1 MGFFCL
7 FCRNGFHHAT
17 VTLCIQSWGCKSVSL
32 GIIPFSFQ
40 LYSSL
45 CFYVWDIFIYDN
57 LIEVPSFKFIYIRL
71 TYRSVSSCLLTVSTE
86 MVVRELRWNMS
97 YVLIISQKS
106 F

>member
-1 MGFFCL
+1 MAFIMQRSPFV
-7 FCRNGFHHAT
+7 F
-17 VTLCIQSWGCKSVSL
+17 SL
-32 GIIPFSFQ
+32 GGVRVCPWASFFFQ

-86 MVVRELRWNMS
+86 MVVRELRSNMS
-97 YVLIISQKS
+97 YVLIISQKALKKGKK
-106 F
+106 